1 MNSFEIFT
9 GIFGGLGLFL
19 YGMKQMSDGLENV
32 SGEKLKGI
40 LEKITSNKVM
50 GVLVGTAVTAII
62 QSSSATTVMVVS
74 FVNAGLMD
82 LSQAIGVIL
91 GSNIGTTITAQ
102 MVSFRLEVVAPIFI
116 GVGEICA
123 LTAKKKKIKDISVIL
138 IGFGI
143 LFMGMGL
150 MSSSMK
156 PVAELEV
163 FKKAVIVLGRYSVLS
178 VLVGVIITAIVQ
190 SSSATTAILVAL
202 ASAGTIDMKIAFP
215 IVLGCNIGTC
225 VTAIIASLGANRTAK
240 KAALLHLSFNI
251 FGTIIFLP
259 LASYIIKFVAF
270 LNPDNLGRQV
280 ANSHTFPYF
289 HNNCTYFTPT
299 FTFIIPW
306 FIKFIN
312 KILPENYEKEP
323 YGAIYLD
330 KKLLETPMVASTQ
343 AVKETIRMA
352 NISKN
357 NFKLAMEAFFLG
369 DENRINKVYENEKV
383 INRLEREITEYLI
396 ELSQHNLPEENAQ
409 LVSILYHT
417 INDVERIGDH
427 AENIVEL
434 AMSKINNKIE
444 MSDEAL
450 SEMNEIFQITLKSL
464 DISIKSFENNK
475 NNNDINEEIEDKI
488 DTLEK
493 KFRNNNIARLN
504 AKQCYANA
512 GVMFFD
518 LLSNLE
524 RIGDHANNISN
535 IKEEYTHKIYI

>member
-280 ANSHTFPYF
+280 ANSHTIFNILITLAVLPISNY
-289 HNNCTYFTPT
+289 
-299 FTFIIPW
+299 

-312 KILPENYEKEP
+312 KILPENDEKEP
-323 YGAIYLD
+323 YGSIYLD

-450 SEMNEIFQITLKSL
+450 SEINEIFQITLKSL